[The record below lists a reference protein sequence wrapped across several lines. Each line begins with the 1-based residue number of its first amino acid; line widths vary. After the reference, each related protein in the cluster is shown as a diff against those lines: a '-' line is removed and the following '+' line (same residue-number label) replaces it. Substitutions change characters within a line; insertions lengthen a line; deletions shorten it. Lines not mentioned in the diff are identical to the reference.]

1 LNKTYSGDTMKIKL
15 LVLSLILTGCMSM
28 SIPQFQNVTTY
39 RQGKIPELNQ
49 ESSTDVGSTIYTE
62 FDYQEIETIRLTES
76 VKSSMAD
83 IPANTSLTAM
93 TMDGVLVYQPY
104 GTVNFPGILLSD
116 QNEDGKLDRIKDI
129 SSMNSSWRNL
139 QPEVAYEEAESIPTQ
154 SGGFK
159 LELVYQGLTDNQ
171 IKVLYREY
179 NNNIARPAFTQN
191 VEYELDND
199 GESLIAFKGARIE
212 VLEASS
218 TEIKYRVIKGFEN

>member
-1 LNKTYSGDTMKIKL
+1 MKIKL
-15 LVLSLILTGCMSM
+15 LVSSLILTGCMSM

-39 RQGKIPELNQ
+39 RRGKIPEINQ

-62 FDYQEIETIRLTES
+62 FDYQETETIKLTEN
-76 VKSSMAD
+76 VNSSLAD
-83 IPANTSLTAM
+83 IPANTTFLAM
-93 TMDGVLVYQPY
+93 TMDGVLVYSPY
-104 GTVNFPGILLSD
+104 GTVNYPGILLSD

-191 VEYELDND
+191 VEYELDDN
-199 GESLIAFKGARIE
+199 GEGLIAFKGARIE

-218 TEIKYRVIKGFEN
+218 SEIKYRVIKGFED

>member
-1 LNKTYSGDTMKIKL
+1 
-15 LVLSLILTGCMSM
+15 MSM

-39 RQGKIPELNQ
+39 RQGKIPEINQ

-62 FDYQEIETIRLTES
+62 FDYQETETIKLTEN
-76 VKSSMAD
+76 VNSSLAD
-83 IPANTSLTAM
+83 IPANTTFLAM
-93 TMDGVLVYQPY
+93 TMDGVLVYSPY
-104 GTVNFPGILLSD
+104 GTVNYPGILLSD

-191 VEYELDND
+191 VEYELDDN
-199 GESLIAFKGARIE
+199 GEGLIAFKGARIE

-218 TEIKYRVIKGFEN
+218 SEIKYRVIKGFED

>member
-1 LNKTYSGDTMKIKL
+1 MKIKL
-15 LVLSLILTGCMSM
+15 LVSSLILTGCMSM

-39 RQGKIPELNQ
+39 RQGKIPEINQ

-62 FDYQEIETIRLTES
+62 FDYQETETIKLTEN
-76 VKSSMAD
+76 VNSSLAD
-83 IPANTSLTAM
+83 IPANTTFLAM
-93 TMDGVLVYQPY
+93 TMDGVLVYSPY
-104 GTVNFPGILLSD
+104 GTVNYPGILLSD

-191 VEYELDND
+191 VEYELDDN
-199 GESLIAFKGARIE
+199 GEGLIAFKGARIE

-218 TEIKYRVIKGFEN
+218 SEIKYRVIKGFED

>member
-1 LNKTYSGDTMKIKL
+1 MNKTYSGDTMKIKL

>member
-1 LNKTYSGDTMKIKL
+1 MKIKL
-15 LVLSLILTGCMSM
+15 LVSSLILTGCVSM

-39 RQGKIPELNQ
+39 RQGKIPVLNE

-76 VKSSMAD
+76 VKSSIAD
-83 IPANTSLTAM
+83 IPPNTSLTAM

-104 GTVNFPGILLSD
+104 GTVNFPGILLND
-116 QNEDGKLDRIKDI
+116 QNKDGKLDRIKDI

-139 QPEVAYEEAESIPTQ
+139 QSKVTYEKAESIPTQ

-191 VEYELDND
+191 VEYELDDN
-199 GESLIAFKGARIE
+199 GMGLIAFKGARIE

-218 TEIKYRVIKGFEN
+218 SEIKYRVIKGFDN